1 MIKQEKRY
9 VTSGI
14 MLLIC
19 SIALILILTP
29 DVKAKA
35 DAKEIGIK
43 YEKLFFENSET
54 DFAYLTNEI
63 SADTD
68 KFVTIDYGGADYDNV
83 CGCNNEVCIIAS
95 LTYINKQGTKTTDT
109 IFSADFF
116 NWYEN
121 RRIVVFLPNFKSQ
134 YSGSSPYYRIYI
146 CRIHSSDHNKGGLD
160 KNGYYDTTLTH
171 KDRFIANV
179 YSYNVNKIGLES
191 SNMRV
196 GEKAKAIIDPVDYIG
211 YAKWKTDNTSV
222 LLVDENGFVT
232 AINSGFADLQ
242 YAIDDNIVFEQGIF
256 VDAIDNPDDIE
267 LFEDERCLI
276 PSYGLNENI
285 VWESKNSEVAI
296 VENGEIIAKNEGKAV
311 ITGKYYNHS
320 LLFNVKV
327 KSREII
333 AEGLPLYMGG
343 TADLSVSG
351 PAADVIWTIDNNK
364 IATIDKKGKVTAIQP
379 GTVNVTAQVGNRK
392 MEFVLEVLTN
402 SLSESNISLYSGQKR
417 QIYITET
424 KNVVWKSSNKKIATV
439 KNGMI
444 TAVKPG
450 VATITAE
457 IGGEVLECTVNVLKS
472 KLSFDEKEVMVGE
485 YIYINVIGAELTP
498 ELISSKSSCVTVLND
513 CLIATSAGKA
523 TITVK
528 VGKEKLKCKITVRK
542 WEAPT
547 GIRYTSSINTI
558 KLEWDPV
565 YSADSYSVYLYD
577 KGKKTYEL
585 LGNTKSTQYNVKK
598 LEPNTVYAFKLSVNV
613 KANGTVTE
621 QKVSEK
627 VECKT
632 LENINGWKDID
643 GKRYYY
649 KKGVSV
655 GQGLMVINKEYYIFD
670 ENGALIRDRITSIDS
685 KMYYSDSNGI
695 VACDKEVTDKD
706 TGLVYIADSNGVL
719 SVKPFVPTLKNT
731 SDYKVVESYKYR
743 TSYYEYLVYVVE
755 AKRTIDVELKLTIK
769 DKKGNIYDTCS
780 DSISLSSGKKNV
792 FILQTEIGLVDYSY
806 NYSFNSRSFST
817 IWSGSVDA
825 VKVTQ
830 YNVRDNKLYIT
841 LKQTKS
847 GLGSFAELKV
857 LLFKNGSL
865 VYADD
870 YYYSV
875 YAPELNY
882 KGDEGVMDISVYGK
896 SFDKVVFYYED
907 R

>member
-1 MIKQEKRY
+1 MMKQDKRF
-9 VTSGI
+9 TASEI
-14 MLLIC
+14 LLFIC
-19 SIALILILTP
+19 SIALLLILTP
-29 DVKAKA
+29 ELKVKA

-109 IFSADFF
+109 IFSTDFF

-121 RRIVVFLPNFKSQ
+121 RRIVVFLPKFKSQ

-171 KDRFIANV
+171 KDRFIAKV

-196 GEKAKAIIDPVDYIG
+196 GEKEKAIIDPVDYIG

-242 YAIDDNIVFEQGIF
+242 YTIDDKIVFEQGIF

-351 PAADVIWTIDNNK
+351 PAADVIWTLDNNK
-364 IATIDKKGKVTAIQP
+364 IATIDKNGKVTAIQP
-379 GTVNVTAQVGNRK
+379 GVVSITAQVGSRK
-392 MEFVLEVLTN
+392 MESVIQVLNN
-402 SLSESNISLYSGQKR
+402 SLSESNISLYAGQKR
-417 QIYITET
+417 QISITET

-439 KNGMI
+439 KNGII

-450 VATITAE
+450 TATITAE
-457 IGGEVLECTVNVLKS
+457 VGGEILECTVNVLKS
-472 KLSFDEKEVMVGE
+472 KLSFDEKEVKVGE
-485 YIYINVIGAELTP
+485 KIYISVIGSELTP
-498 ELISSKSSCVTVLND
+498 KLISSKPKYVTVIND
-513 CLIATSAGKA
+513 NLIATSAGKS

-528 VGKEKLKCKITVRK
+528 VGKEKLKCKITVKK

-565 YSADSYSVYLYD
+565 YGAYSYSVYMYD
-577 KGKKTYEL
+577 KEKKTYEL
-585 LGNTKSTQYNVKK
+585 LGNTGKTNYTVKK
-598 LEPNTVYAFKLSVNV
+598 LEPDKVYAFKLSVNV
-613 KANGTVTE
+613 EANGTLTE

-632 LENINGWKDID
+632 IENINGWKDIN
-643 GKRYYY
+643 GKRYYF
-649 KKGVSV
+649 KKGVSI
-655 GQGLMVINKEYYIFD
+655 GQGLMVINKEYYIFNED
-670 ENGALIRDRITSIDS
+670 GSLIRDQITDIDW
-685 KMYYSDSNGI
+685 KKYYSDKNGI
-695 VACDKEVTDKD
+695 VACNKEVTDKD
-706 TGLVYIADSNGVL
+706 TGIVYIADSMGVL
-719 SVKPFVPTLKNT
+719 SIKPFVPTLKNT
-731 SDYKVVESYKYR
+731 DDYKVVESYKYKS
-743 TSYYEYLVYVVE
+743 SYYEYLVYVVE
-755 AKRTIDVELKLTIK
+755 AKRTIDVELKLAIK
-769 DKKGNIYDTCS
+769 DKQGNVCDTCS
-780 DSISLSSGKKNV
+780 DSISLTKGKKNV

-806 NYSFNSRSFST
+806 KYSFNSRSFTT
-817 IWSGSVDA
+817 IWSGNVDA

-830 YNVRDNKLYIT
+830 YNVKDNKLYIS
-841 LKQTKS
+841 LQQTKAS
-847 GLGSFAELKV
+847 IGTFAELKV

-865 VYADD
+865 VYAND
-870 YYYSV
+870 YYYDV
-875 YAPELNY
+875 YASELEY
-882 KGDEGVMDISVYGK
+882 KGDEGVMEISLYGK
-896 SFDKVVFYYED
+896 SFDKVAFYYED